1 MPHPIGSKNR
11 EKRSLPERCKA
22 TEGAV
27 RGVGLPEGSGIR
39 EIRSLLDGK
48 TIVRASRQVQPPQ
61 SGPLD
66 KLGDRIGLYDRT
78 GLAGTTGFAGVLDGE
93 AGRGKRLRQKS
104 LPELLKILDGEAG
117 REFKNVDSKL
127 LTGSRSLEVRSPVN
141 RRAALRPRNLSSPIA
156 KRGSEAGT

>member
-66 KLGDRIGLYDRT
+66 KLGDRIGLYGRT
-78 GLAGTTGFAGVLDGE
+78 GLAGTTGFAGVLD
-93 AGRGKRLRQKS
+93 AKRETVSK
-104 LPELLKILDGEAG
+104 ELL
-117 REFKNVDSKL
+117 N
-127 LTGSRSLEVRSPVN
+127 RSSLWVQEVRGVRSPVD
-141 RRAALRPRNLSSPIA
+141 RRVATRSVTPA
-156 KRGSEAGT
+156 KLVVPDGEEGV

>member
-1 MPHPIGSKNR
+1 MFRERIGREAAGEKDYVRETWRQQPEGSENH

-39 EIRSLLDGK
+39 EIRSLPDGK

-66 KLGDRIGLYDRT
+66 KLGDRIGLY
-78 GLAGTTGFAGVLDGE
+78 
-93 AGRGKRLRQKS
+93 GRKG
-104 LPELLKILDGEAG
+104 GYH
-117 REFKNVDSKL
+117 
-127 LTGSRSLEVRSPVN
+127 SPM
-141 RRAALRPRNLSSPIA
+141 S
-156 KRGSEAGT
+156 